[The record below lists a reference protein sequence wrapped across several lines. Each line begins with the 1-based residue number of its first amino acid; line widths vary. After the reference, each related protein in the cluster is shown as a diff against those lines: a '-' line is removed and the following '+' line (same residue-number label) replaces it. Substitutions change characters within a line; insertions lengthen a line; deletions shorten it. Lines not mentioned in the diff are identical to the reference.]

1 MTDKYIFTTV
11 YEQDSFVPVARI
23 VERQAHLQEQAKINE
38 DKQWQELENYY
49 LGKKHKQ
56 RLEHQTQVGIRIYYY
71 HRTYALSFIDS
82 LW

>member
-56 RLEHQTQVGIRIYYY
+56 RKPPTIPSTGLLDEAR
-71 HRTYALSFIDS
+71 
-82 LW
+82 